1 MEKASFWRRLFAY
14 CLDNI
19 IIGVVWG
26 GLTMFLEMDPLVENL
41 IVLIITA
48 VYFIVFWATNGQP
61 LGHRA
66 LGIKVVMLDGS
77 PLTYGKA
84 ILRFIGYCLCDALL
98 GIGYLWVIFDK
109 NKQGWHDKIAGT
121 IVVKA

>member
-1 MEKASFWRRLFAY
+1 MEKIGFWRRFFAY
-14 CLDNI
+14 WLDNI

-26 GLTMFLEMDPLVENL
+26 GMTAFLEMDPLVENL
-41 IVLIITA
+41 IGLLVTA
-48 VYFIVFWATNGQP
+48 VYFVVFWATNGQP

-109 NKQGWHDKIAGT
+109 NKQGWHDKIAST